1 MPATH
6 EFYAD
11 DLAYVHHTGFA
22 DLARGSAPFIID
34 LLRSRGRTG
43 GHVVD
48 LGCGSGIVV
57 RALAD
62 AGFTTTGV
70 DLSPAMI
77 AIAARESPTTTLHT
91 GSLYDVTLPAADAIL
106 VIGEP
111 LNYLERDAS
120 GRTRAPPLAPF
131 FKKVARALSPGGLL
145 VFDVIVDGP
154 GPSLTRSGF
163 RSGPGF
169 TVCVETL
176 ENDARTLLTRDI
188 TTFVST
194 HGDDG
199 PFMRTRE
206 LHTVRVLKTRE
217 LKSMLESA
225 GFRVV
230 VQKSYGPHPLAL
242 RRRAFVCTKR

>member
-1 MPATH
+1 MPKK

-22 DLARGSAPFIID
+22 DLARGAAPFLIE
-34 LLRSRGRTG
+34 LLRARGLAG

-77 AIAARESPTTTLHT
+77 ALAARESPTTTWHT
-91 GSLYDVTLPAADAIL
+91 GSLYDVTLSRADAVF

-111 LNYLERDAS
+111 LNYLERDAR

-131 FKKVARALSPGGLL
+131 FKRVARALPSGGLF

-163 RSGPGF
+163 RAGPRF
-169 TVCVETL
+169 TVCVDTN

-188 TTFVST
+188 TTFVSQ
-194 HGDDG
+194 GDDEG
-199 PFMRTRE
+199 PYTRTRE
-206 LHTVRVLKTRE
+206 LHTVRVLRVRE
-217 LKSMLESA
+217 LKALLASA
-225 GFRVV
+225 GFTVEV
-230 VQKSYGPHPLAL
+230 KKSYGAHPLAL
-242 RRRAFVCTKR
+242 RRRAFVCTRR